1 MGVCAFPRVWRAAA
15 AGLAALVAVHGPAFA
30 EDGVF
35 QDKIVFGQ
43 AAALDGPAA
52 ALGTGMQLGLRA
64 AFEEANRAGGVS
76 GRKLELISYDDG
88 YEPNASITAVRKLIE
103 QDRVFALIGAVGTPT
118 SKATQPVAT
127 KAGVPFVGPFTG
139 AGFLRNA
146 KLGNIAN
153 VRATYAAETEAW
165 IKHLAEDLNY
175 KRIAILYQD
184 DAFGRV
190 GYDGVMAALSKRN
203 MALVAEG
210 TFQRNTTA
218 VKTALLQI
226 RKAKPE
232 AVVMVGPYMPM
243 ATFIKVARRI
253 EFNPVFVNIS
263 FVGSKAL
270 AKELGDAGEGVI
282 VSQVVPFPWET
293 SIPLVERY
301 QKALKA
307 VDPRAEPGFV
317 TLEGYMVGRLAIMT
331 LEAMKGDVTREA
343 FLKTIWNTGSYD
355 LGGVTLSFGAD
366 DNQGMDAVFLTVI
379 GKDGSFKPVS
389 RPAS

>member
-1 MGVCAFPRVWRAAA
+1 MGIYAFSRAWRALAG
-15 AGLAALVAVHGPAFA
+15 AGLIVVAVPGPVSA
-30 EDGVF
+30 EDGVYP
-35 QDKIVFGQ
+35 DKIVFGQ
-43 AAALDGPAA
+43 AAALEGPAA

-64 AFEEANRAGGVS
+64 AFEEANRAGGVA
-76 GRKLELISYDDG
+76 GRKLELISYNDG
-88 YEPNASITAVRKLIE
+88 YEPNASMAAVRKLMQE
-103 QDRVFALIGAVGTPT
+103 DKVFALIGPVGTPT
-118 SKATQPVAT
+118 SKATQPLAT
-127 KAGVPFVGPFTG
+127 QAGVPFIGPFTG

-165 IKHLAEDLNY
+165 IKHLTEDLKF
-175 KRIAILYQD
+175 KRIGILYQD

-190 GYDGVMAALSKRN
+190 GYKGVMAALSKRN
-203 MALVAEG
+203 MSLASEG

-218 VKTALLQI
+218 VKTALLEI

-232 AVVMVGPYMPM
+232 AVVMVGPYKPM
-243 ATFIKVARRI
+243 ATFIKVARQI
-253 EFNPVFVNIS
+253 AFNPVFVNIS

-270 AKELGDAGEGVI
+270 AKELGEAGEGVI

-307 VDPRAEPGFV
+307 VDAKAEPGFV

-331 LEAMKGDVTREA
+331 LEGMKGEVTRDA
-343 FLKTIWNTGSYD
+343 FLKTIWSTGSYD
-355 LGGVTLSFGAD
+355 LGGVTLAFGAE
-366 DNQGMDAVFLTVI
+366 DNQGMDRVFLTVI
-379 GKDGSFKPVS
+379 EKDGSFKPVA